1 MKHLFLTI
9 LWILTAILRGYSQ
22 QEVSLQNCI
31 EAAQQHQPLARQQ
44 PLIEAAGQAA
54 LEQLRTGWWPQATLN
69 GQATWQS
76 DVTALPIRLP
86 NFEVPSISQ
95 DQYRLT
101 LDLLQPLWD
110 GGQVQH
116 QSNLQKAQTL
126 IEQQRLQTEQYA
138 VKEQVIQLYCAALLA
153 QQQKEVLTTLQKD
166 VRSRKTRAEEQVS
179 NGVAIPMAVQAFS
192 VRLLEMEQQA
202 DELESRK
209 TAALE
214 GLRLLTG
221 LPLSANDRFS
231 LENPGDNKNATA
243 SARPEIRLFALQQN
257 GTLEQEQ
264 LARTKMMPRVNAI
277 ATLGYARPGLNFL
290 SNDFSHYAIVGANF
304 RWNLNTLYNG
314 SVQKERQQYRLQSE
328 RIAAQR
334 DQFLLQTSVREQQQ
348 QQEIKRLEKVLQTDA
363 AIVELR
369 EKMASTAAVQLENGV
384 LTPTEYLTETT
395 QTAQARL
402 QTALHEIQLLQAR
415 MLLRYVTGQL

>member
-221 LPLSANDRFS
+221 LPLSGTHIFLQSGQHFFLLLCQQGSAVELNHLLFDGVLFGLQTLLFDKGLRF
-231 LENPGDNKNATA
+231 LQIALMLYLTTVPQ
-243 SARPEIRLFALQQN
+243 RLQQ
-257 GTLEQEQ
+257 
-264 LARTKMMPRVNAI
+264 I
-277 ATLGYARPGLNFL
+277 
-290 SNDFSHYAIVGANF
+290 
-304 RWNLNTLYNG
+304 
-314 SVQKERQQYRLQSE
+314 QSE
-328 RIAAQR
+328 PVLILTDGRHFKIRQSNGQGRDIALPGGLPVEGGLGPPAGAQL
-334 DQFLLQTSVREQQQ
+334 FEGCLPG
-348 QQEIKRLEKVLQTDA
+348 RLD
-363 AIVELR
+363 
-369 EKMASTAAVQLENGV
+369 
-384 LTPTEYLTETT
+384 
-395 QTAQARL
+395 
-402 QTALHEIQLLQAR
+402 
-415 MLLRYVTGQL
+415 

>member
-1 MKHLFLTI
+1 M
-9 LWILTAILRGYSQ
+9 
-22 QEVSLQNCI
+22 
-31 EAAQQHQPLARQQ
+31 
-44 PLIEAAGQAA
+44 
-54 LEQLRTGWWPQATLN
+54 
-69 GQATWQS
+69 
-76 DVTALPIRLP
+76 
-86 NFEVPSISQ
+86 
-95 DQYRLT
+95 
-101 LDLLQPLWD
+101 
-110 GGQVQH
+110 
-116 QSNLQKAQTL
+116 
-126 IEQQRLQTEQYA
+126 
-138 VKEQVIQLYCAALLA
+138 
-153 QQQKEVLTTLQKD
+153 
-166 VRSRKTRAEEQVS
+166 
-179 NGVAIPMAVQAFS
+179 
-192 VRLLEMEQQA
+192 
-202 DELESRK
+202 
-209 TAALE
+209 
-214 GLRLLTG
+214 
-221 LPLSANDRFS
+221 
-231 LENPGDNKNATA
+231 
-243 SARPEIRLFALQQN
+243 QQN